1 MRGRHEGPAV
11 QHRRGSRD
19 RPVATAA
26 SGTPCSTT
34 PRCRAPT
41 RRSAPTPTPTC
52 SPSSASPAGARG
64 SPPTI
69 SPASWVE
76 LRSAGLAVT
85 SPRAR
90 RPLHRHPRH
99 LLAAL
104 NDVVHAEVRKLY
116 PDSIVPDFT
125 MLDDAGADG
134 AADAPIRLR
143 YESPRGLCL
152 LAEGLVLGA
161 ADHFG
166 ERLAVTQTSCR
177 HRGDAECIL
186 EASPL
191 AEGAP

>member
-1 MRGRHEGPAV
+1 MKGLLFNIVEEAVIDRWGEAAWDAVLDDAEVSGAYTSLGSYPDADLLAIVGVASRRTGIAPDDLTRQLGR
-11 QHRRGSRD
+11 
-19 RPVATAA
+19 AA
-26 SGTPCSTT
+26 FG
-34 PRCRAPT
+34 
-41 RRSAPTPTPTC
+41 
-52 SPSSASPAGARG
+52 
-64 SPPTI
+64 
-69 SPASWVE
+69 
-76 LRSAGLAVT
+76 GLA
-85 SPRAR
+85 S
-90 RPLHRHPRH
+90 RHPELVDHFTDTRA